1 MIDKEPILPSDPHPR
16 VVVIGTSAGGT
27 EALGTL
33 VSALPETLAA
43 CVFVVRH
50 LHPETSASYIVG
62 QLRKHTSLPCHAAQ
76 EGQVLQPGHI
86 CVAPTDRHLLI
97 DESKVWVVRG
107 PRENRWRPAIDTLF
121 RSAAVSHR
129 SRVIGVILTGF
140 LDDGTAG
147 LSAIKRCGGICIVQD
162 PDDAAFP
169 DMPRTA
175 LANVAVDYCVP
186 LAEIGGLITRLVA
199 KQSVAAPAIPRD
211 LLTEARIARS
221 ALSQIAT
228 VDSIGEKTPLTCPDC
243 GGVLWEL
250 NGDGIPRFR
259 CHTGHAYTSD
269 QLLQA
274 QSSRIEETLWRA
286 LRMFEERKN
295 LLKTMSAGGKVD
307 STSAEERILQ
317 AEEDIR
323 RLRGILQAGQH
334 G

>member
-1 MIDKEPILPSDPHPR
+1 
-16 VVVIGTSAGGT
+16 
-27 EALGTL
+27 
-33 VSALPETLAA
+33 
-43 CVFVVRH
+43 
-50 LHPETSASYIVG
+50 
-62 QLRKHTSLPCHAAQ
+62 
-76 EGQVLQPGHI
+76 VLQPGHI